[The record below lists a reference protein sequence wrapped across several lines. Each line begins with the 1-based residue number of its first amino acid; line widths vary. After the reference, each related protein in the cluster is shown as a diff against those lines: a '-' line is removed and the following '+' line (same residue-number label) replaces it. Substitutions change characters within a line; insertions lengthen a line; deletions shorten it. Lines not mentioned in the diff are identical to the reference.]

1 VSLAARWRLALVVM
15 LVGGLELASRL
26 AWIDP
31 VSFIPPSRMA
41 QGAWQLLASGD
52 YTEDILLTLGSAALA
67 VLLAVAAGFMF
78 GVLLFRWPR
87 VRRVLDPLLMS
98 YYAVP
103 IFVVYPILIVLMG
116 LNRWPL
122 IGLGFLFAVVAMA
135 VNTLNG
141 LERVPRV
148 LLRTARVLRMSAFD
162 EVRLITLPASMP
174 FVFTGIKLAVVY
186 AFVAIVAGEFVLSGS
201 GFGYRIAFAYNNFDN
216 PSMYGLMLLLLLF
229 VGTLNTVLRMAEAR
243 LYRRI
248 SRQAAA

>member
-1 VSLAARWRLALVVM
+1 VSLAARWRLALVVV

-67 VLLAVAAGFMF
+67 VLLAVAAGFVF

-148 LLRTARVLRMSAFD
+148 LLRSARALRMSAFD

-174 FVFTGIKLAVVY
+174 FVFTGIKLSVVY

-229 VGTLNTVLRMAEAR
+229 VGTLNTLLRMAEAR

>member
-1 VSLAARWRLALVVM
+1 MNLATRWRLALMVAFV
-15 LVGGLELASRL
+15 LTLELASRL

-31 VSFIPPSRMA
+31 VSFIPPSRMVV
-41 QGAWQLLASGD
+41 GAWQLLRSGD
-52 YTEDILLTLGSAALA
+52 YTDDILLTLSSAALA
-67 VLLAVAAGFMF
+67 VVMAVVAGFAF
-78 GVLLFRWPR
+78 GVALYKLPR

-103 IFVVYPILIVLMG
+103 IFVIYPILIVLMG

-122 IGLGFLFAVVAMA
+122 ISLGVLFAIVAMA

-148 LLRTARVLRMSAFD
+148 MLRTARALRMSPLA
-162 EVRLITLPASMP
+162 EIRLITLPASLP
-174 FVFTGIKLAVVY
+174 FVFTGIKLSVVY
-186 AFVAIVAGEFVLSGS
+186 AFIAIVAGEFVLSGS

-229 VGTLNTVLRMAEAR
+229 VGTLNMLLHMAEAR
-243 LYRRI
+243 LYRRM
-248 SRQAAA
+248 SRAAT